1 MPGVATDLL
10 HGLAAQGH
18 RVEAL
23 FGGWEHELPPKVAD
37 QENLTFF
44 WSGTNWRWGGWYNR
58 TRITMFV
65 SGLIARGLAS
75 LRLRRE
81 VARRHRAD
89 PFDVVYQFGH
99 IETLALPAG
108 VRRHVPLVIHPEVHT
123 RGELRSMIAERKLAR
138 RSEPAHT
145 LVIAGS
151 VMWLRSF
158 VQRFWIRRANLVICI
173 SRVFRGY
180 LIADYGVAPERT
192 VVVPNPVR
200 LTRFS
205 DVDLNRP
212 LGQPPA
218 ILVLGRIAVRKGL
231 EDVIALAELLLERG
245 VQARIRIIGR
255 ASLWSNYIPLLAEL
269 PENAE
274 FLGSMPPD
282 EVPGE
287 LSRSDVLLQASKYEP
302 FGLTV
307 AEALAAGVTVV
318 ATTEV
323 GAAEGVSRSVL
334 AAVAPGDVE
343 GMFAATEELIGR
355 LAESPA
361 ETREAA
367 HAEAERLFAPDIV
380 CEHVAAALEQAVTS
394 FGRR

>member
-1 MPGVATDLL
+1 M
-10 HGLAAQGH
+10 
-18 RVEAL
+18 EAL
-23 FGGWEHELPPKVAD
+23 FGGWEYELPPPLAD

-44 WSGTNWRWGGWYNR
+44 WSGTKWRWGGWYSR

-65 SGLIARGLAS
+65 SGMIARGLAAV
-75 LRLRRE
+75 RLRRE
-81 VARRHRAD
+81 VARRHRAE
-89 PFDVVYQFGH
+89 PFDVVYQFGY
-99 IETLALPAG
+99 IETLALPAS
-108 VRRHVPLVIHPEVHT
+108 VRREVPLVIHPEVHMT
-123 RGELRSMIAERKLAR
+123 GELRSMIAERQLAL
-138 RSEPAHT
+138 RSDRAHT

-151 VMWLRSF
+151 VMWLRSI
-158 VQRFWIRRANLVICI
+158 VQRFSIRRANLVICI
-173 SRVFRGY
+173 SRVFREY
-180 LIADYGVAPERT
+180 LIADYGVARERT

-200 LTRFS
+200 LRRFS
-205 DVDLNRP
+205 DVDLTRP
-212 LGQPPA
+212 VGQPPA

-245 VQARIRIIGR
+245 VEARIRIIGR
-255 ASLWSNYIPLLAEL
+255 PSLWSNYIPLLAEL

-274 FLGSMPPD
+274 YLKALPAG

-287 LSRSDVLLQASKYEP
+287 LASSDVLVQASKYEP

-334 AAVAPGDVE
+334 TVVRPGDVE
-343 GMFAATEELIGR
+343 GMLAATEDLIAR

-361 ETREAA
+361 EIRHAA
-367 HAEAERLFAPDIV
+367 RAEAERLFAPDLV
-380 CEHVAAALEQAVTS
+380 CEQVAAALHQAVAA